1 MWRVVKTLAFFTSAW
16 VITVLMRIFIF
27 VDADIRW
34 TYILVVIAFTAV
46 AFTVLLTAGRRF
58 SEHPVKYALL
68 SVATIGVGLISLIL
82 LKRWQSIL
90 LILWF
95 LFVGS
100 LVHRMEPITQKPEML
115 RDEVSW
121 YMVLVQ
127 AIGVV
132 GFFAL
137 AFYPKI
143 KPMLGGG
150 KPTKAVFQFASS
162 SPIDNAAKT
171 EVWLVDQVD
180 DGYYVLRTPNDHKA
194 IFIAKPLV
202 SAIYFEAEH

>member
-1 MWRVVKTLAFFTSAW
+1 M
-16 VITVLMRIFIF
+16 TVLMRFVIF

-34 TYILVVIAFTAV
+34 TYILVVFTFTVV
-46 AFTVLLTAGRRF
+46 AFTVLLMAGRRF
-58 SEHPVKYALL
+58 LEHPVKYALL
-68 SVATIGVGLISLIL
+68 SAATIGVGLISLIL
-82 LKRWQSIL
+82 LKKWQSIL
-90 LILWF
+90 LMLWF

-100 LVHRMEPITQKPEML
+100 LAHRMEPIARKPETL

-121 YMVLVQ
+121 YMVLLQ

-132 GFFAL
+132 GFFTF

-150 KPTKAVFQFASS
+150 EPTRAIFQFANS
-162 SPIDNAAKT
+162 SPIDDTKKT
-171 EVWLVDQVD
+171 EVWLVDEVD